1 MSDYP
6 DIIRPQPSTVAKY
19 GMSLDDF
26 EVMLDE
32 QGGVCG
38 VCGKVPKT
46 GRLVID
52 HVHRQG
58 YKLLSPDLLS
68 IKTDP
73 RIGKQTFTVTDLDQ
87 GDPDPALFQL
97 PAGFEVV
104 DRRQTGPPQ

>member
-58 YKLLSPDLLS
+58 YKLLSP
-68 IKTDP
+68 
-73 RIGKQTFTVTDLDQ
+73 
-87 GDPDPALFQL
+87 
-97 PAGFEVV
+97 E
-104 DRRQTGPPQ
+104 DRRRYVRGLCCTVDNHFVLTRYADALRHQQAAEYLIRFEERFSESA